1 MTHSHDH
8 DSDGRG
14 QHGPAHPGDRSS
26 SEPGGFDEYD
36 HPAYAASA
44 AEAATDSE
52 ADAQGSDS
60 EADGGGAD
68 TGGAD
73 AFNTEAVNDEPA
85 TATSHSASWAAAP
98 SGAGAPAGGRW
109 AGGIPVVSDGTA
121 AEGDAAESPL
131 VAPLTGDAALAAE
144 RLEDL
149 RRLQAEYVNYKKRV
163 DRDRSLAREAG
174 ITHVLESM
182 LPVLD
187 DIHLAREHGDLEG
200 GPFAAISEKLETIL
214 AKLGIERF
222 GSVGDEFDPN
232 FHEALMNIAADLPEG
247 TTATTVVTVLQPGF
261 RIGERVVRAARVAVA
276 NPQ

>member
-1 MTHSHDH
+1 MEPAMT
-8 DSDGRG
+8 
-14 QHGPAHPGDRSS
+14 PETPC
-26 SEPGGFDEYD
+26 EPG
-36 HPAYAASA
+36 AAAGQSDA
-44 AEAATDSE
+44 AHGAGNAS
-52 ADAQGSDS
+52 
-60 EADGGGAD
+60 GGGNAHVA
-68 TGGAD
+68 G
-73 AFNTEAVNDEPA
+73 
-85 TATSHSASWAAAP
+85 SA
-98 SGAGAPAGGRW
+98 SGAGNVSGAGDTAYEAEFFDPATGAPKATDVTDSVH
-109 AGGIPVVSDGTA
+109 PDT
-121 AEGDAAESPL
+121 L
-131 VAPLTGDAALAAE
+131 LAAE